1 MSVHQ
6 ALLPGYP
13 PFWRCHAI
21 VVPDE
26 RFSLLKYFVG
36 SRIFT
41 LMNDLR
47 FPRGHAE
54 DVLETYVKA
63 CGQCAYEPDLRD
75 SPNARAGR
83 STSYDPCRTKSPFRK
98 TREVSGLLQTNRP
111 DCSLPVHCERVFPV
125 DAQAPLRCH
134 LVSLQSP
141 LTSQVFLQQASVR
154 PAPCVSRRFVPQ
166 KARRAPW
173 STPRLVAAYVGKTPY
188 A

>member
-1 MSVHQ
+1 
-6 ALLPGYP
+6 
-13 PFWRCHAI
+13 
-21 VVPDE
+21 
-26 RFSLLKYFVG
+26 
-36 SRIFT
+36 
-41 LMNDLR
+41 MNDLR

-154 PAPCVSRRFVPQ
+154 PAPCVSDTFKERPLG
-166 KARRAPW
+166 ARRASSQHMLARRP
-173 STPRLVAAYVGKTPY
+173 TPEQRPFPRLPRRLQQPLLLPWPRASRHGGRRAKQSRSPQRG
-188 A
+188 

>member
-1 MSVHQ
+1 M
-6 ALLPGYP
+6 
-13 PFWRCHAI
+13 
-21 VVPDE
+21 PDKC
-26 RFSLLKYFVG
+26 FILLKHLSSPCF
-36 SRIFT
+36 FT

-47 FPRGHAE
+47 SARGPT
-54 DVLETYVKA
+54 DNVQETHVKV
-63 CGQCAYEPDLRD
+63 CVQCAREPDLRD

-141 LTSQVFLQQASVR
+141 LTSQVFLQQASVH
-154 PAPCVSRRFVPQ
+154 PSPCVSRRFVPQ